1 MPAGR
6 PKGSG
11 SGSNKS
17 AAIRIF
23 MENNPM
29 AGTNEIIDG
38 LAKSGVDVSQ
48 ALVSNVRGRVN
59 RGPGNKSRK
68 GAITVD
74 ELQSIHMIVEKF
86 EDPSLFLGIV
96 EDINGLI
103 TKLGGFERF
112 QQAMKDYSNFKP
124 SEMKMSETD
133 PEDSDSDS
141 DDSDDSDDDSED

>member
-17 AAIRIF
+17 AAIRLF
-23 MENNPM
+23 MESNPM
-29 AGTNEIIDG
+29 AGTNEIIEG
-38 LAKSGVDVSQ
+38 LAKSGIDVSQ
-48 ALVSNVRGRVN
+48 ALVSNVRSRHL
-59 RGPGNKSRK
+59 RGPGNKTRK

-74 ELQSIHMIVEKF
+74 ELQSIHAIVEKF
-86 EDPSLFLGIV
+86 EEPSLFLGIV

-103 TKLGGFERF
+103 AQLGGFERF

-124 SEMKMSETD
+124 EMKISA
-133 PEDSDSDS
+133 DSDSDS
-141 DDSDDSDDDSED
+141 DDSEFEDDED

>member
-23 MENNPM
+23 MENNPI
-29 AGTNEIIDG
+29 ASTNEIIDG

-48 ALVSNVRGRVN
+48 ALVSNVRGRAN

-74 ELQSIHMIVEKF
+74 ELQSIHSIVEKF
-86 EDPSLFLGIV
+86 EEPSLFLGIV

-103 TKLGGFERF
+103 NKLGGFERF

-124 SEMKMSETD
+124 SDMKMSDD
-133 PEDSDSDS
+133 PEDSDSD
-141 DDSDDSDDDSED
+141 DDDSDDDSED

>member
-17 AAIRIF
+17 AAIRLF
-23 MENNPM
+23 MESNPM
-29 AGTNEIIDG
+29 AGTNEIIEG

-48 ALVSNVRGRVN
+48 ALVSNVRSRHL
-59 RGPGNKSRK
+59 RGPGNKTRK

-74 ELQSIHMIVEKF
+74 ELQSIHAIVEKF
-86 EDPSLFLGIV
+86 EEPSLFLGIV

-103 TKLGGFERF
+103 AQLGGFERF

-124 SEMKMSETD
+124 SDMKMSLDSES
-133 PEDSDSDS
+133 EDSE
-141 DDSDDSDDDSED
+141 DDSDFEDDEED